1 VPSPRRPGQRA
12 GLTHAG
18 VLTAANE
25 LLTEQGVEAV
35 TMRSLAQRLGVTPN
49 ALYSHVASKTAL
61 IDDMLDDLLGTVQTP
76 DPQSEDPRIGLH
88 QLMRST
94 YRVLLTHRDLVPL
107 YLARQGAR
115 GRNAQQ
121 LGEIMIALLARAG
134 VTGPPAREAL
144 RVLIVYTI
152 GFAAFAIRGPLT
164 PGDEP
169 EPSTKKL
176 TANFDSGLHWLL
188 TGIGVEQP
196 TAQSA
201 SNQKRAGVHR
211 RTG

>member
-25 LLTEQGVEAV
+25 LLADHGVEAV
-35 TMRSLAQRLGVTPN
+35 TMRSLAQRLDVTPN

-61 IDDMLDDLLGTVQTP
+61 IDELLDDLLAKVQTP
-76 DPQSEDPRIGLH
+76 DPQADDPRTGLH
-88 QLMRST
+88 QLMSST
-94 YRVLLTHRDLVPL
+94 YHVLLTRQDLVPL

-115 GRNAQQ
+115 GHNAQH
-121 LGEIMIALLARAG
+121 LGEIMISLLARAG

-152 GFAAFAIRGPLT
+152 GFAAFATRGPVV
-164 PGDEP
+164 PRDEP
-169 EPSTKKL
+169 QPPTQEL

-188 TGIGVEQP
+188 TGIGV
-196 TAQSA
+196 T
-201 SNQKRAGVHR
+201 N
-211 RTG
+211 